1 MTYFNPLLVV
11 ISGPSGVGKDVLI
24 EKINSIGE
32 NYHFTI
38 TTTTRP
44 IRLGEKNGVNH
55 NFVTKVEFEK
65 MKNENKFLEWAKVY
79 GNFYGVPK
87 KQIINAIK
95 MRKHVLVRVDM
106 QGANRIRSIV
116 KDSLHI
122 YILPPSIKT
131 LRNHLLKRRVNDDAD
146 MERRL
151 SEARTEMDCSSDFD
165 YSVINIENQLEHTA
179 HILNRIIEKES
190 QKLPP
195 RKIFLC
201 SD

>member
-79 GNFYGVPK
+79 GNFYAVPK

-122 YILPPSIKT
+122 FILPPSIKT
-131 LRNHLLKRRVNDDAD
+131 LRNHLLQRGVNDDAD

-151 SEARTEMDCSSDFD
+151 SEARKEMDCSSDFD

-195 RKIFLC
+195 RKIFL
-201 SD
+201 D

>member
-1 MTYFNPLLVV
+1 MV

-24 EKINSIGE
+24 EKINSLRE

-55 NFVTKVEFEK
+55 NFITKVEFEK
-65 MKNENKFLEWAKVY
+65 MKNENRFLEWAKVY

-87 KQIINAIK
+87 NQIKNAIK
-95 MRKHVLVRVDM
+95 MGKHVLVRVDM

-122 YILPPSIKT
+122 FILPPSIKT
-131 LRNHLLKRRVNDDAD
+131 LRNHLLKRGVNDDVD

-151 SEARTEMDCSSDFD
+151 SEARTEMDWSSDFD
-165 YSVINIENQLEHTA
+165 YSVINIENQLERTA

-190 QKLPP
+190 QKLPQ
-195 RKIFLC
+195 RKIFI
-201 SD
+201 D

>member
-122 YILPPSIKT
+122 FILPPSIKT

-151 SEARTEMDCSSDFD
+151 LEARSEMDCSSDFD

-195 RKIFLC
+195 RKIFL
-201 SD
+201 D

>member
-1 MTYFNPLLVV
+1 MV

-195 RKIFLC
+195 RKIFI
-201 SD
+201 D

>member
-1 MTYFNPLLVV
+1 MV

-24 EKINSIGE
+24 EKINSVKK

-44 IRLGEKNGVNH
+44 MRLGEKNGVNH
-55 NFVTKVEFEK
+55 NFVTQVAFQK

-87 KQIINAIK
+87 KQITNAIK
-95 MRKHVLVRVDM
+95 SGKHVLVRVDM

-122 YILPPSIKT
+122 FILPPSIKT
-131 LRNHLLKRRVNDDAD
+131 LRNHLLKRGVNDEVD
-146 MERRL
+146 MGRRL
-151 SEARTEMDCSSDFD
+151 SEARLEMDCSSDFD
-165 YSVINIENQLEHTA
+165 YSVINVENQLEQTA
-179 HILNRIIEKES
+179 HILNTIIEKES

-195 RKIFLC
+195 RKIFI
-201 SD
+201 S

>member
-1 MTYFNPLLVV
+1 MV

-122 YILPPSIKT
+122 FILPPSIKT

-151 SEARTEMDCSSDFD
+151 LEARSEMDCSSDFD

-195 RKIFLC
+195 RKIFL
-201 SD
+201 D

>member
-1 MTYFNPLLVV
+1 LTYFNPLLVV

-122 YILPPSIKT
+122 FILPPSIKT
-131 LRNHLLKRRVNDDAD
+131 LRNHLLNRGVNDDAD

-151 SEARTEMDCSSDFD
+151 SEARAEMDCSSDFD

-195 RKIFLC
+195 RKIFL
-201 SD
+201 D

>member
-1 MTYFNPLLVV
+1 LTYFNPLLVV

-79 GNFYGVPK
+79 GNFYAVPK

-122 YILPPSIKT
+122 FILPPSIKT
-131 LRNHLLKRRVNDDAD
+131 LRNHLLQRGVNDDAD

-151 SEARTEMDCSSDFD
+151 SEARKEMDCSSDFD

-195 RKIFLC
+195 RKIFL
-201 SD
+201 D

>member
-1 MTYFNPLLVV
+1 MV

-195 RKIFLC
+195 RKIFL
-201 SD
+201 D

>member
-1 MTYFNPLLVV
+1 VV

-195 RKIFLC
+195 RKIFL
-201 SD
+201 D

>member
-1 MTYFNPLLVV
+1 VV

-79 GNFYGVPK
+79 GNFYAVPK

-122 YILPPSIKT
+122 FILPPSIKT
-131 LRNHLLKRRVNDDAD
+131 LRNHLLQRGVNDDAD

-151 SEARTEMDCSSDFD
+151 SEARKEMDCSSDFD

-195 RKIFLC
+195 RKIFL
-201 SD
+201 D

>member
-1 MTYFNPLLVV
+1 MV

-55 NFVTKVEFEK
+55 HFVTQVEFEK
-65 MKNENKFLEWAKVY
+65 MKKANKFLEWAQVY

-95 MRKHVLVRVDM
+95 MGKHVLVRVDM

-122 YILPPSIKT
+122 FILPPSIKT
-131 LRNHLLKRRVNDDAD
+131 LRNHLLNRGVNDDAD

-151 SEARTEMDCSSDFD
+151 SEARAEMDCSSDFD

-195 RKIFLC
+195 RKIFI
-201 SD
+201 D

>member
-195 RKIFLC
+195 RKIFL
-201 SD
+201 D

>member
-1 MTYFNPLLVV
+1 MV

-79 GNFYGVPK
+79 GNFYAVPK

-122 YILPPSIKT
+122 FILPPSIKT
-131 LRNHLLKRRVNDDAD
+131 LRNHLLQRGVNDDAD

-151 SEARTEMDCSSDFD
+151 SEARKEMDCSSDFD

-195 RKIFLC
+195 RKIFL
-201 SD
+201 D

>member
-1 MTYFNPLLVV
+1 VV

-122 YILPPSIKT
+122 FILPPSIKT

-151 SEARTEMDCSSDFD
+151 LEARSEMDCSSDFD

-195 RKIFLC
+195 RKIFL
-201 SD
+201 D